1 LLTGEPVT
9 INDVPPLRDVQVM
22 GEVLESLGAEVNYNP
37 ILESVTICA
46 RNLSRWEP
54 PAAAMKQMRASFLV
68 LGPLL
73 ARFRR
78 ARMVLPGGCAI
89 GSRPVDLHLKGLAA
103 LGGDFTCGSGIFDA
117 VTDGLK
123 GAKIYLDYPSV
134 GATENIIMAA
144 TLARGITLVENAA
157 TEPEVV
163 DLANFLNSMGA
174 RVSGAGTNSIRV
186 EGVGELGSTT
196 YTVIP
201 DRIEAGTLL
210 LAGAITRGELLVEN
224 LLPDHLK
231 PLLAKLTEAGV
242 SVEESASGAI
252 RVSCPGPTEAVDLK
266 TLPYPGFPTDLQPQF
281 MVLLALSRG
290 TSLVTETVFENRFK
304 HVRELQQMGA
314 QINICGHRAVIRGK
328 KRLTAAAVKAS
339 DLRAAAGLVLAGLAV
354 EGTTEIAEA
363 AHLWRGYSGL
373 EQRLRRLGADIKSA
387 GPVPPHRAFG

>member
-1 LLTGEPVT
+1 
-9 INDVPPLRDVQVM
+9 M
-22 GEVLESLGAEVNYNP
+22 GA
-37 ILESVTICA
+37 
-46 RNLSRWEP
+46 

-266 TLPYPGFPTDLQPQF
+266 TLPYPGFSHRF
-281 MVLLALSRG
+281 A
-290 TSLVTETVFENRFK
+290 TSI
-304 HVRELQQMGA
+304 HGA
-314 QINICGHRAVIRGK
+314 ISPIGDQSGYRD
-328 KRLTAAAVKAS
+328 S
-339 DLRAAAGLVLAGLAV
+339 FLRIV
-354 EGTTEIAEA
+354 
-363 AHLWRGYSGL
+363 S
-373 EQRLRRLGADIKSA
+373 SM
-387 GPVPPHRAFG
+387 